1 MKITRRDFLKGTAT
15 TLFLAGFNL
24 PVFASSNKKKNL
36 VVIMLRGGM
45 DGLTA
50 VPIIGDKDF
59 EKRRKDIVIENTIKL
74 NSDFALHPRLSGF
87 HEAWTENTGTIV
99 HATSIPYTQRSH
111 FEGQNLM
118 ESGGR
123 IAYQEKTGWVGRA
136 MKIANLKGDGLA
148 LSLPMPLLLRGVP
161 KNNNYYPADGQLPD
175 DETLELLRSVYHER
189 SEEELIDM
197 MNFIKK
203 RKTED
208 MMSVNNY
215 SSNSNK
221 RNNNNL
227 ARQAA
232 KALMQNNG
240 PRVAV
245 FEVNGFDTHAAQGG
259 VDGSH
264 TKCLVEMD
272 EIIKTLKVYLEDT
285 YKDTLI
291 LTVTEFGRT
300 IAQNGGNGTEHG
312 YGTAIFMAG
321 GLLKKSQVYTDWPGL
336 KSKELY
342 QGRDLNATTDA
353 RSVYASAMS
362 TVFDLDFKRIQKE
375 VFWGEDLQNL
385 SDKLFK
391 SS

>member
-1 MKITRRDFLKGTAT
+1 MKISRRDFLKGSAT

-24 PVFASSNKKKNL
+24 PALAATSKKKNL

-45 DGLTA
+45 DGLCA
-50 VPIIGDKDF
+50 VPVIGDKRF
-59 EKRRKDIVIENTIKL
+59 EKKRKNILIENTIKL
-74 NSDFALHPRLSGF
+74 NSDFALHPRLKAF
-87 HEAWTENTGTIV
+87 HECWNENTGSIV

-123 IAYQEKTGWVGRA
+123 TPYQEKTGWVGRA
-136 MKIANLKGDGLA
+136 MKLANLQGDGLA
-148 LSLPMPLLLRGVP
+148 LSLPMPLLLRGIP
-161 KNNNYYPADGQLPD
+161 KNNNYFPGRGKLPR
-175 DETLELLRSVYHER
+175 EGTLELLRSVYAES
-189 SEEELIDM
+189 SEDELLEM
-197 MNFIKK
+197 MNYIKK
-203 RKTED
+203 RKNEE
-208 MMSVNNY
+208 MMGGTMSRGKRK
-215 SSNSNK
+215 NK
-221 RNNNNL
+221 NL
-227 ARQAA
+227 AKKAA
-232 KALMQNNG
+232 TYLRKSDG

-259 VDGSH
+259 VDGTH

-272 EIIKTLKVYLEDT
+272 DIIKNLKEDLKEA
-285 YKDTLI
+285 YKDTII

-300 IAQNGGNGTEHG
+300 IKQNGGNGTEHG

-321 GLLKKSQVYTDWPGL
+321 GLLKKSQVHTDWPGL
-336 KSKELY
+336 KRKEMY
-342 QGRDLNATTDA
+342 EGRDLNATIDA

-362 TVFDLDFKRIQKE
+362 TVFDLDFKRIQKD

-391 SS
+391 A

>member
-1 MKITRRDFLKGTAT
+1 MKISRRDFLKGTAT

-24 PVFASSNKKKNL
+24 PALASSSKKKNL

-45 DGLTA
+45 DGLCA
-50 VPIIGDKDF
+50 VPVIGDKNF
-59 EKRRKDIVIENTIKL
+59 EKRRKSILIENTIKL
-74 NSDFALHPRLSGF
+74 NSDFALHPRLIGF
-87 HEAWTENTGTIV
+87 NKCWKENSGTIV

-123 IAYQEKTGWVGRA
+123 VAYQEKTGWVGRA
-136 MKIANLKGDGLA
+136 MKLANLQGDGLA
-148 LSLPMPLLLRGVP
+148 LSLPMPLLLRGIP
-161 KNNNYYPADGQLPD
+161 KNNNYFPSDGRLPRKD
-175 DETLELLRSVYHER
+175 TLDLLKSVYAESSEDELLE
-189 SEEELIDM
+189 M
-197 MNFIKK
+197 MNYIKK
-203 RKTED
+203 RKDEQ
-208 MMSVNNY
+208 MMGGTGNRDKRK
-215 SSNSNK
+215 NK
-221 RNNNNL
+221 NL

-232 KALMQNNG
+232 TYIRKSDG
-240 PRVAV
+240 TRVAV

-259 VDGSH
+259 VDGTH

-272 EIIKTLKVYLEDT
+272 EIINNLRDNLQEA
-285 YKDTLI
+285 YKDTII

-300 IAQNGGNGTEHG
+300 IKQNGGNGTEHG

-321 GLLKKSQVYTDWPGL
+321 GLLKKSQVHTDWPGL
-336 KSKELY
+336 KRKEMY
-342 QGRDLNATTDA
+342 EGRDLNATIDA

-362 TVFDLDFKRIQKE
+362 TVFDLDFKRIQKD

-391 SS
+391 A

>member
-259 VDGSH
+259 VDGTH

-385 SDKLFK
+385 SDKLFRT
-391 SS
+391 